1 MAHRLLLAIDQGTTS
16 TRAVV
21 FDEHARN
28 MALARREHRQHFPA
42 PAWVEHD
49 PEDIW
54 RDTLAAVSEAVASC
68 GGASAIT
75 AIGITNQRETTV
87 VWERASGQAI
97 HRAIVWQDRRTADE
111 CARLRAAGAETL
123 VREKTGLLLDPY
135 FSATKAAWILD
146 HVPGARARAE
156 RGELA
161 FGTMDTFLLW
171 RLTGGRVH
179 ATDVTNASRTLL
191 FDIHRQ
197 CWDEEL
203 LRLLRVPPTLLPEV
217 RDSSGLYGSTEP
229 ALFGR
234 ALPICGIAG
243 DQQAALVGQAC
254 FAPGMAKST
263 YGTGCFLLLN
273 TGDTPVASSNRMLTT
288 AAYRVGGQTA
298 YAMEGS
304 IFVAGAA
311 IKWLRDALR
320 VIDSAAVTAEL
331 AARVPDD
338 HGVYLVPAFVGLGAP
353 YWEPGARGVICGLT
367 LDAAPAH
374 LARAA
379 LESVAYQTLDLTTAM
394 ARDGAGAPRAIRVD
408 GGMAANDWF
417 CQFLAD
423 ILDARVE
430 RPVELETT
438 ALGAAFLAGL
448 AAGVWKDLG
457 SVAATWHKAAEFSPS
472 MPAARRA
479 ALVAGWRH
487 AIERTLLP
495 ARGAIHP

>member
-1 MAHRLLLAIDQGTTS
+1 MPASAPYVLAIDQGTTS
-16 TRAVV
+16 TRAIA
-21 FDEHARN
+21 FDANARAV
-28 MALARREHRQHFPA
+28 ALARREHAQHVPA
-42 PAWVEHD
+42 SAWVEHD

-54 RDTLAAVSEAVASC
+54 RDTLAVVAEVIGRS
-68 GGASAIT
+68 GGPQAI
-75 AIGITNQRETTV
+75 AALGITNQRETTV
-87 VWERASGQAI
+87 VWERGSGRPI

-111 CARLRAAGAETL
+111 CARLKAAGAEAL
-123 VREKTGLLLDPY
+123 VGAKTGLLLDPY
-135 FSATKAAWILD
+135 FSATKVAWILD

-161 FGTMDTFLLW
+161 FGTIDTFLLW
-171 RLTGGRVH
+171 RLTGARVH
-179 ATDVTNASRTLL
+179 ATDVSNASRTLL

-203 LRLLRVPPTLLPEV
+203 LRLLRIPRPLLPEV
-217 RDSSGLYGSTEP
+217 RDSSALYGSTEP

-234 ALPICGIAG
+234 ALPVCGIAG
-243 DQQAALVGQAC
+243 DQQAALIGQAC
-254 FAPGMAKST
+254 FAPGTAKST

-273 TGDTPVASSNRMLTT
+273 TGDTAVASTNRMLTT
-288 AAYRVGGQTA
+288 AAYRLGGRMS

-311 IKWLRDALR
+311 IKWLRDGLK
-320 VIDSAAVTAEL
+320 VIDSAAATAAL
-331 AARVPDD
+331 ATCVSDD

-353 YWEPGARGVICGLT
+353 YWEPGARGLICGLT
-367 LDAAPAH
+367 LDASAAH

-379 LESVAYQTLDLTTAM
+379 LESVAYQTLDLTAAM
-394 ARDGAGAPRAIRVD
+394 ARDGAHRAEAIRVD

-448 AAGVWKDLG
+448 AAGVWKDLD
-457 SVAATWHKAAEFSPS
+457 SVAATWQKAAEFSPS

-479 ALVAGWRH
+479 QLIAGWRD
-487 AIERTLLP
+487 AIARTLLP
-495 ARGAIHP
+495 AAQRP